1 MTRSPQRSRRL
12 FGGAA
17 VALAC
22 RVLSLTLVLQ
32 MTGVGLHPEIAL
44 LALVAG
50 AAGQGMVGAIGAL
63 TAEATLAAGLMA
75 TGVAGSAAVQSAVLF
90 RAVTFWLFLPIA
102 VAALLESRR
111 RRWV

>member
-90 RAVTFWLFLPIA
+90 RAVTFWLFLPLA